1 MSSNDKV
8 TIHKLPTGVPGL
20 DEIVG
25 GGLPECVNGMGFGLQ
40 ADEGVGGK
48 EEVLVGECDKSGGE
62 EAGLEAFGCAAQDDE
77 EEGGGSEGREEI
89 G

>member
-1 MSSNDKV
+1 
-8 TIHKLPTGVPGL
+8 
-20 DEIVG
+20 
-25 GGLPECVNGMGFGLQ
+25 MGFGLQ

-62 EAGLEAFGCAAQDDE
+62 EAGLESFGCAAQDDE